1 MRSVCLFIAAYFAIA
16 AVVVAAAAEPVRF
29 ERDVMAVLSKAGC
42 NLGAC
47 HGNFNGKGGFR
58 LSLRGEDP
66 AADYETLLRQA
77 DQRRVNLLEPKA
89 SLILQKPTGQVV
101 HQGGLRFNRES
112 IEYRLLLDWIESGA
126 AGPKAAAPVLT
137 RLEITPR
144 DAVLVEPVESAQLR
158 VVAHFSDGG
167 QQDVTPLACYEPTNR
182 NVMVDHDGLVR
193 R

>member
-1 MRSVCLFIAAYFAIA
+1 MPPVCLATVVHLALAALTY
-16 AVVVAAAAEPVRF
+16 VAAAEPVRF

-66 AADYETLLRQA
+66 AADYETLTRGA
-77 DQRRVNLLEPKA
+77 DQRRVNLLDPQA

-112 IEYRLLLDWIESGA
+112 IEYRLLRQWIE
-126 AGPKAAAPVLT
+126 
-137 RLEITPR
+137 
-144 DAVLVEPVESAQLR
+144 
-158 VVAHFSDGG
+158 
-167 QQDVTPLACYEPTNR
+167 
-182 NVMVDHDGLVR
+182 
-193 R
+193 